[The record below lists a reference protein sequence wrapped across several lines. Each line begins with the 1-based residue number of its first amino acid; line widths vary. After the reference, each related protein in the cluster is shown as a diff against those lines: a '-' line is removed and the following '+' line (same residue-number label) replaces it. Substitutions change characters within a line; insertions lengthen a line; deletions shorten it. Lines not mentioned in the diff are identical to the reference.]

1 MKRGDLVVGVTHM
14 INGINFFS
22 GPVGIVLEV
31 YKHHGPEELQRAKIF
46 VNNDFC
52 DYSLDVLR
60 KLDES
65 V

>member
-1 MKRGDLVVGVTHM
+1 MERGDLVVGITHM
-14 INGINFFS
+14 INGINFFP

-31 YKHHGPEELQRAKIF
+31 YKDKGLEGLKRAKIF

>member
-1 MKRGDLVVGVTHM
+1 M
-14 INGINFFS
+14 INGVNFFP

-31 YKHHGPEELQRAKIF
+31 YKDKGLEGLKRAKIF

>member
-1 MKRGDLVVGVTHM
+1 M
-14 INGINFFS
+14 INGVNFFS

-31 YKHHGPEELQRAKIF
+31 YKDKGLEGLKRAKIF